1 MLNKEL
7 LLTTTE
13 DQPAEPIKLEVG
25 CKNGVIGH
33 SRVHGNQGSVSRR
46 PIWDLTG
53 HPVVMDGLASFSY
66 DKSTSLMFEDWSKV
80 DADSITVT
88 VVEKGLTITLRWNGS
103 TYKTNT
109 QVFFQESDVGK
120 TFTIVFDPE
129 PTGYV

>member
-7 LLTTTE
+7 LLTTE
-13 DQPAEPIKLEVG
+13 DQPAEPIKLKVG
-25 CKNGVIGH
+25 YVNGVIGH
-33 SRVHGNQGSVSRR
+33 SRVYGNQGSVSRR
-46 PIWDLTG
+46 PIWNLTG

-66 DKSTSLMFEDWSKV
+66 DKSTALMFEDWSKV

-88 VVEKGLTITLRWNGS
+88 VVEKGLTITLRWNDS
-103 TYKTNT
+103 SYETNT
-109 QVFFQESDVGK
+109 QVFKELDVGK